1 MKKKV
6 SDIVSDFLIKK
17 EISHMFGIIG
27 SGCAHIFDSIFNNGY
42 TDLICTHHEQ
52 AAVMAAGTYYRLHN
66 RMSAALLTTGAGS
79 TNGVTGVVNL
89 WMDSIPCVVIS
100 GNENSKF
107 TTSENKLRVW
117 GIQGY
122 DSTEMVKKVTKYAV
136 RVMEP
141 EDILFELEKSFHIA
155 LSGRPG
161 PVWIDIPMNVQSAIV
176 DVEALRHFEPTA
188 PSLPA
193 IPSLEISGVVER
205 LRGAKR
211 PLLWLGHGIRM
222 SGYVSKL
229 EAFLERVRVPSLVSW
244 AGLDMIPTDHPLN
257 VGRAGVYGQRASN
270 FVLQNCDYL
279 LTLGTRLAMPQVGYD
294 ITELARGAKI
304 DVVDIDEL
312 ELHKYS
318 QRYNATF
325 HANVAEF
332 MDALLNQL
340 GSEHIQA
347 PQPWMSYIKDTK
359 TQFPVVGPEHN
370 DPPGFINSYPFMSK
384 LSELLPEKA
393 VVVTDAGTALLAG
406 HQVLAM
412 KKGQR
417 MMTSTA
423 LGEMGYG
430 LPGAIGASFASP
442 DSTVVCLNCD
452 GGMMMNLQELQT
464 VDHHKLPIK
473 IVVFNND
480 GYLMIKHTQNAV
492 LKGRFSGVNK
502 NTGVSCPDYKK
513 VAHAFNLPYFEVRT
527 WADFDKN
534 LPDFLA
540 GDGPAL
546 CEVFMHPE
554 QLLVPKLSLAI
565 REDGTL
571 VSPPLE
577 DLSPLVS
584 RETLEK
590 VMIVPVHEKSK
601 GL

>member
-6 SDIVSDFLIKK
+6 SDIVSEFLVEK

-27 SGCAHIFDSIFNNGY
+27 SGCAHIFDSVFNNNY
-42 TDLICTHHEQ
+42 THLVCTHHEQ
-52 AAVMAAGTYYRLHN
+52 AAVMAAGTYYRLNN

-107 TTSENKLRVW
+107 TIPENELRVW

-122 DSTEMVKKVTKYAV
+122 DSTEMVRKVTKYAV

-141 EDILFELEKSFHIA
+141 ESIRYELEKGFHIA
-155 LSGRPG
+155 RSGRPG
-161 PVWIDIPMNVQSAIV
+161 PVWIDIPMNVQSAMV
-176 DVEALRHFEPTA
+176 DVEALRRFEPNDRVL
-188 PSLPA
+188 PSLSDTA
-193 IPSLEISGVVER
+193 VDGVLER
-205 LRGAKR
+205 LKRAER

-222 SGYVSKL
+222 SGYVDKL
-229 EAFLERVRVPSLVSW
+229 EAFLERIKVPSLVSW

-257 VGRAGVYGQRASN
+257 VGRAGLYGQRAAN

-294 ITELARGAKI
+294 ITELARGALI
-304 DVVDIDEL
+304 DVVDIDEK
-312 ELHKYS
+312 ELKKYE

-325 HANVAEF
+325 HADVSEF
-332 MDALLNQL
+332 MEKLLTRL
-340 GSEHIQA
+340 GKDRIEA
-347 PQPWMSYIKDTK
+347 PETWSSYIHGVKE
-359 TQFPVVGPEHN
+359 QFPVIGPEHK
-370 DPPGFINSYPFMSK
+370 DPEGFINSYPFMEK
-384 LSELLPEKA
+384 LSELLPEKC

-406 HQVLAM
+406 HQVLAL

-430 LPGAIGASFASP
+430 LPGAVGASFGSP

-492 LKGRFSGVNK
+492 LKGRFSGVNR
-502 NTGVSCPDYKK
+502 NTGVTCPDYKK
-513 VAHAFNLPYFEVRT
+513 VAHAFNLPYSEVRT
-527 WADFDKN
+527 WEDFEKN
-534 LPDFLA
+534 VPAFLS
-540 GDGPAL
+540 GEGPAL

-584 RETLEK
+584 RDTLEK

>member
-1 MKKKV
+1 MKRKV
-6 SDIVSDFLIKK
+6 SDIVSDFLIEKN
-17 EISHMFGIIG
+17 ITHMFGIIG
-27 SGCAHIFDSIFNNGY
+27 SGCAHIFDSIFNNNY
-42 TDLICTHHEQ
+42 TNLICTHHEQ
-52 AAVMAAGTYYRLHN
+52 AAVMAAGTYYRLNN

-107 TTSENKLRVW
+107 TNPENELRVW

-141 EDILFELEKSFHIA
+141 EDVLFELEKGFHIA
-155 LSGRPG
+155 LTGRPG
-161 PVWIDIPMNVQSAIV
+161 PVWIDIPMNVQSAMV
-176 DVEALRHFEPTA
+176 DVDELRHFEPNE
-188 PSLPA
+188 PKLPA
-193 IPSLEISGVVER
+193 ISDKSIDEVLER
-205 LRGAKR
+205 LKRAER

-222 SGYVSKL
+222 SGYVDKL
-229 EAFLERVRVPSLVSW
+229 EGFLNRIKVPSLVSW
-244 AGLDMIPTDHPLN
+244 AGLDMIPTEHPLN
-257 VGRAGVYGQRASN
+257 VGRAGLYGQRAGN

-294 ITELARGAKI
+294 ITELARGARI
-304 DVVDIDEL
+304 DVVDIDKKEL
-312 ELHKYS
+312 DKYS

-332 MDALLNQL
+332 LDQMLECL
-340 GSEHIQA
+340 GKESINA
-347 PQPWMSYIKDTK
+347 PQTWSAYIRDIKK
-359 TQFPVVGPEHN
+359 QFPIIGPEHK
-370 DPPGFINSYPFMSK
+370 DSSGFINSYPFMEK

-430 LPGAIGASFASP
+430 LPGAVGASFGAP

-492 LKGRFSGVNK
+492 LKGRFSGVNR
-502 NTGVSCPDYKK
+502 NTGVTCPDYKK
-513 VAHAFNLPYFEVRT
+513 VAHAFNIPYFEVRT
-527 WADFDKN
+527 WVDFEKN
-534 LPDFLA
+534 MPDFLG

-554 QLLVPKLSLAI
+554 QLLVPKLSLAM

-584 RETLEK
+584 RDVLEK